1 MSNTLL
7 FGNGLNRLSSN
18 AVSWSQLLDSLKVKD
33 NFPHNNLP
41 YTMVYEQIFMGTNSS
56 DPDKELSIKNE
67 IAKALTTQNSNE
79 VMNRLAS
86 MNFSNFI
93 TTNYDYAFSEVLN
106 VSSEKLST
114 EDIYS
119 LRRKRKFGD
128 KILWHAHGEIDH
140 PKSIMLGLD
149 HYCGSV
155 GKIDAYVKGKYSFN
169 ADGKTI
175 SITSIE
181 DKIINN
187 AFCNTSWIDL
197 FFSTNVHIL
206 GFSLDFSEIDFWWLL
221 NKRARLHRQG
231 KITNQI
237 YLYVTDIEDQKE
249 KLLNSFNI
257 NVIKTPVV
265 NDKYEEMYLHIIEEM
280 RL

>member
-18 AVSWSQLLDSLKVKD
+18 AVSWSQLLDSLKVRD
-33 NFPHNNLP
+33 CFPHDNLP
-41 YTMVYEQIFMGTNSS
+41 YTMVYEQIFMGSNTS

-79 VMNRLAS
+79 VMNRLAL

-93 TTNYDYAFSEVLN
+93 TTNYDYAFSEALN
-106 VSSEKLST
+106 VSSQKLST

-128 KILWHAHGEIDH
+128 KILWHAHGEIDN

-169 ADGKTI
+169 ADGKTV
-175 SITSIE
+175 SIASIE
-181 DKIINN
+181 EKIRSNT
-187 AFCNTSWIDL
+187 FCNTSWIDL

-221 NKRARLHRQG
+221 NKRARFCRQG
-231 KITNQI
+231 IITNEI
-237 YLYVTDIEDQKE
+237 YLHVTEIDEQKE
-249 KLLNSFNI
+249 RLLDSFNV

-265 NDKYEEMYLHIIEEM
+265 NEKYAEMYLQIINEM